1 MVAGVVFALGNHLLV
16 VNAGYTLQI
25 LAVIGPVLGALGIV
39 GVADPRT
46 IAALDPGKRER
57 HPQWCYIAGVAAI
70 VVGTVVGLALAIMV
84 YGLEL

>member
-1 MVAGVVFALGNHLLV
+1 MVAGVVFAIGNHLLV

-25 LAVIGPVLGALGIV
+25 LAVIGPALGALGIA

-46 IAALDPGKRER
+46 IEALDPAKRER
-57 HPQWCYIAGVAAI
+57 HPQWCFIAGAAAI
-70 VVGTVVGLALAIMV
+70 VVGTIVGLALAIME